1 VKSKALRDSSIPGAG
16 KLWIAVHPTQDSNR
30 FLTHVIYMLCSLA
43 MATSPSWTF
52 SQTLTQLPQ
61 VPPQVPQGPLPPR
74 PPQLPEKPPPT
85 EPPPLEAPAPQP
97 PQQREEITGPSV
109 VLREIRV
116 TGNTA
121 VADQELAEITQP
133 YLNRQLTTE
142 DIEALRLALTFYYVN
157 RGYVT
162 SGAIIPDQVVTD
174 GVLTIQ
180 IIEGKLAAVNVEG
193 NKWFRSSY
201 FEKRLQLVGG
211 PPLNVNLL
219 QERLQLLQTDPRVER
234 LNADLRPGPVR
245 GESELDLRVKEANPF
260 KAWLEFNNY
269 LSPAV
274 GAESGY
280 VTLAHQNVLGFGD
293 TLSLQYGR
301 SAGVHP
307 ILNFLYSIP
316 VTSRDTT
323 VSIQYRRFEYKVTE
337 DPFDVLDLR
346 NKSQII
352 GVSVR
357 HPFYRTLQ
365 EEFALSLALDYE
377 ENKSFLLG
385 MPAELVPGASNGVFR
400 IAALRFMQDWVRR
413 DEHQVFSAVS
423 RLSLGIGALG
433 ATANGNPEVG
443 DGRFFSWLGQAQW
456 LRQFET
462 LRAQLLG
469 RATLQLS
476 NDHLFPLEQT
486 PVGGRYSVRGYREF
500 TLIRD
505 NAFIVSLEP
514 RIPVYTSTSGTTAI
528 FFAPFVDVGHGWQTT
543 VSTPTD
549 LPQTL
554 ASVGAGVIANFWKG
568 SHFELY
574 WGQQLN
580 HFSTGRG
587 NLQDHGIHLQLIV
600 QAL

>member
-1 VKSKALRDSSIPGAG
+1 L
-16 KLWIAVHPTQDSNR
+16 
-30 FLTHVIYMLCSLA
+30 
-43 MATSPSWTF
+43 TSPSGL
-52 SQTLTQLPQ
+52 SAQTLTQVPQ
-61 VPPQVPQGPLPPR
+61 VPQQIPQGPLPQR
-74 PPQLPEKPPPT
+74 PPEVPEKPAPT
-85 EPPPLEAPAPQP
+85 QPPPLEAPAPQP
-97 PQQREEITGPSV
+97 PQQREEITGPAV
-109 VLREIRV
+109 VLREITIV
-116 TGNTA
+116 GNT
-121 VADQELAEITQP
+121 VFTDQELAEITQP
-133 YLNRQLTTE
+133 YINRLLTTE

-162 SGAIIPDQVVTD
+162 SGAVIPEQVIRG
-174 GVLTIQ
+174 GVLTIH
-180 IIEGKLAAVNVEG
+180 IVEGKLASVNVEG
-193 NKWFRSSY
+193 TKWFRSSY
-201 FEKRLQLVGG
+201 FEKRINLAGG
-211 PPLNVNLL
+211 PPLNVNAL

-234 LNADLRPGPVR
+234 LNADLRPALVR

-269 LSPAV
+269 LSPSV
-274 GAESGY
+274 GAETGY

-323 VSIQYRRFEYKVTE
+323 VSIQYRRVEFKVTE
-337 DPFDVLDLR
+337 DPFEVLDLR

-385 MPAELVPGASNGVFR
+385 VPTELVPGSPNGVFR
-400 IAALRFMQDWVRR
+400 IAALRFIQDWVRR
-413 DEHQVFSAVS
+413 DDNQVFAALS
-423 RLSLGIGALG
+423 RFTLGIGALG
-433 ATANGNPEVG
+433 ATANGDPQVA

-514 RIPVYTSTSGTTAI
+514 RIPVYTSGATAV

-549 LPQTL
+549 PPQTL

-587 NLQDHGIHLQLIV
+587 NLQDHGIHLQLII